1 MIIPNQSHS
10 PLILL
15 WVDGSSAIEVYTALT
30 GTSQMLINGT
40 GVYDESSNPAEGFYP
55 IAETTIS
62 TLELSGA
69 QASQAAYIYGFKV
82 GGKLLVDSGKGGI
95 AGAVG
100 NTLSQ
105 TWLEWNDVS
114 ADLRADNPA
123 DVAIYNAIETAFE
136 TYEGDCAECRQ
147 EVINSLVKIV
157 ASGIL
162 TNDEEEHLAKFMRSL
177 IH

>member
-1 MIIPNQSHS
+1 PGT
-10 PLILL
+10 PDTWR
-15 WVDGSSAIEVYTALT
+15 WVDTGFTGTLNSVTWSGKKSISNFGSIEVAAIEIDGVVLT
-30 GTSQMLINGT
+30 
-40 GVYDESSNPAEGFYP
+40 DPA
-55 IAETTIS
+55 
-62 TLELSGA
+62 
-69 QASQAAYIYGFKV
+69 
-82 GGKLLVDSGKGGI
+82 KGGI
-95 AGAVG
+95 AGALG
-100 NTLSQ
+100 NELKQ
-105 TWLEWNDVS
+105 TWLEWNKVS
-114 ADLRADNPA
+114 AALRADNPA